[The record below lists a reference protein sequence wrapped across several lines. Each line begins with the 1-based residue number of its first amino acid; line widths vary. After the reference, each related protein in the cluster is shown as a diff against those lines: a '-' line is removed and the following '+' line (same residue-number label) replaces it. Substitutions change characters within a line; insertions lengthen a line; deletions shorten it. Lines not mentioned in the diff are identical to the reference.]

1 MFRLFRFKS
10 ILMRLFRI
18 AHIGYVL
25 IGYFWVNWMGNS
37 GFSRLFVPRVYKSE
51 GAVKSKEERLR
62 IVIERLGP
70 TFIKFGQILAD
81 RPDIVS
87 SKFRD
92 QLKNLQS
99 SVKPFDDD
107 LAFELIEQELGAPI
121 EKTFEYIDKKC
132 IGSASIGQVYKG
144 KLHTGEEVVIKIQ
157 RPNIKDKIKLD
168 LQILEIAV
176 RRLTKEYPE
185 LIVMNVPAFVEEFGE
200 TLKNELNYFNEV
212 SNAARFN
219 DMFAKVEYCKI
230 PKMYIPLCTNK
241 LIVMEHI
248 KGIKPDNRDTLVLQ
262 GLDPSEVAKN
272 GVNIFLKMIF
282 EHGFFHADP
291 HAGNMFILSGN
302 RLALIDFGMTGSLK
316 PSHMN
321 FLASFI
327 LGVAN
332 SNAGKITDALLE
344 VSGNNFFKDKEDLEF
359 RLQEILNRYGTMNY
373 NTINFSAVLQ
383 DCVKVIVRFELQIP
397 SSIYLLIKALATL
410 EKFGYALD
418 PDITLATYIRPFATA
433 LIKKKYSAKNI
444 AGGLADMVKNYA
456 HLIQTFPSE
465 MSEILNNVKQGKLTF
480 DIKMNN
486 SEVIQGAIKQVG
498 QKIALIILVISA
510 LIGSGLMLAWQ
521 PEHSLAK
528 TVFLLS
534 SVVAG
539 WLVFRLL
546 LKTKL

>member
-1 MFRLFRFKS
+1 M
-10 ILMRLFRI
+10 
-18 AHIGYVL
+18 
-25 IGYFWVNWMGNS
+25 
-37 GFSRLFVPRVYKSE
+37 
-51 GAVKSKEERLR
+51 
-62 IVIERLGP
+62 
-70 TFIKFGQILAD
+70 
-81 RPDIVS
+81 
-87 SKFRD
+87 
-92 QLKNLQS
+92 
-99 SVKPFDDD
+99 
-107 LAFELIEQELGAPI
+107 
-121 EKTFEYIDKKC
+121 EYI
-132 IGSASIGQVYKG
+132 
-144 KLHTGEEVVIKIQ
+144 E
-157 RPNIKDKIKLD
+157 
-168 LQILEIAV
+168 
-176 RRLTKEYPE
+176 
-185 LIVMNVPAFVEEFGE
+185 
-200 TLKNELNYFNEV
+200 
-212 SNAARFN
+212 
-219 DMFAKVEYCKI
+219 
-230 PKMYIPLCTNK
+230 
-241 LIVMEHI
+241 
-248 KGIKPDNRDTLVLQ
+248 GIKPDSREELIAA
-262 GLDPSEVAKN
+262 GLDPAIVAKN
-272 GVNIFLKMIF
+272 GLDIFLKMIF

-291 HAGNMFILSGN
+291 HAGNMFILPGN
-302 RLALIDFGMTGSLK
+302 RIGLIDFGMTGSLK

-332 SNAGKITDALLE
+332 SDAGKITDALLD

-359 RLQEILNRYGTMNY
+359 RLQEILNRYGSMNY

-418 PDITLATYIRPFATA
+418 PNITLATYIRPFATT

-444 AGGLADMVKNYA
+444 AGGLVDLVKNYA